1 MDGLIG
7 ADIDEDLPV
16 TWFQEYLD
24 TESRLWG
31 GGGREGGERGRGGGM
46 GREEGGGREGERGRG
61 REGRGERKGE
71 GGREGACPN

>member
-31 GGGREGGERGRGGGM
+31 GGREGGRGERKGGWD
-46 GREEGGGREGERGRG
+46 GERGRG

-71 GGREGACPN
+71 GGKGREEGGGREGGSMP